1 MKPKILESKIPLL
14 LVKKAFFNNVN
25 LHLWDKI
32 RILPIQKEVLDKM
45 TNEIKVSR
53 CFDLFHELEKASIVL
68 KMDLKNLSFDV
79 VGVTT
84 FLSEEPDG
92 PRQELNE
99 AKSRDFFYSRG
110 YEDNQYFV
118 TQAYDLVIKKKEKH
132 QSERFFVELEG
143 EDSELYFIFED
154 KNEGWLLE
162 NLLEVKKGID
172 RKKAAYGVIFQ
183 DFSLNFDA
191 EALKE
196 KIASAQKCI
205 GGKKKFLLEKSKF
218 YCPNVE
224 GHFSFV
230 LKDEWEYWRKTSIE
244 NSSYAVKSGM
254 EVGRLYKAKNGSDGR
269 NLRGEYIRVEKKEL
283 QDLDFSALED
293 DFSIQDCGDYV
304 LYLGNKSG
312 FVGLNS
318 SGLILVKETNFEEIN
333 NRNMGNLLGGLE
345 CEIEIS
351 VKASMPEKDAIGA
364 GIIIEVQKLNVTGGV
379 DQGVILRTEE
389 CNINGFTHQ
398 NVEIY
403 AKKADIGILRGTL
416 KAEEV
421 KVRMCEG
428 GNVDCAVG
436 EFEEMIGAEV
446 RGKEISVKTLHSNN
460 KIYISSKVNIEEMK
474 GGGNYFCI
482 DSAAFL
488 DYREEIAKIKKRYN
502 KYLEAIDKLK
512 KIYKQELIQVKKMK
526 PAVDRFRVIFTK
538 NMQMGVHTQPY
549 ILNTIGEYMGLC
561 RRLQKIKQKIQ
572 EYQEQSGEILKEIEP
587 ITQASLEGRIE
598 CKGVWAQQNLVEFV
612 DASNEKKEVISVE
625 DGEKVN
631 VYVDAN
637 YHKLLKERI

>member
-1 MKPKILESKIPLL
+1 
-14 LVKKAFFNNVN
+14 
-25 LHLWDKI
+25 
-32 RILPIQKEVLDKM
+32 M
-45 TNEIKVSR
+45 TNEIKVSQ
-53 CFDLFHELEKASIVL
+53 CFDLFHELEKASIIL
-68 KMDLKNLSFDV
+68 KIDSKNLSFDV
-79 VGVTT
+79 VGVST

-92 PRQELNE
+92 LRQELNE

-110 YEDNQYFV
+110 YEDNQYYV
-118 TQAYDLVIKKKEKH
+118 TQAYDLIIRKKDKH
-132 QSERFFVELEG
+132 QSEKFLVELEA
-143 EDSELYFIFED
+143 EDSELYFIFDAE
-154 KNEGWLLE
+154 NEEWLLD

-172 RKKAAYGVIFQ
+172 RKKASCGVIFQ
-183 DFSLNFDA
+183 DFSPNFDA

-196 KIASAQKCI
+196 KIISAKKWI
-205 GGKKKFLLEKSKF
+205 GGKKKFLIEKSKF

-224 GHFSFV
+224 GHFFFT
-230 LKDEWEYWRKTSIE
+230 LKEEWEYWRKTSVE
-244 NSSYAVKSGM
+244 NSSYAVKGDM

-269 NLRGEYIRVEKKEL
+269 NLKGEYIKVEKKEL
-283 QDLDFSALED
+283 QDLEFSALED
-293 DFSIQDCGDYV
+293 DFKIQDCGDYT
-304 LYLGNKSG
+304 LYLGSKSG

-345 CEIEIS
+345 CEIEIN

-364 GIIIEVQKLNVTGGV
+364 GIIIEVQKLNVIGGV

-421 KVRMCEG
+421 KVKMCEG

-436 EFEEMIGAEV
+436 EFEEMVGAEV
-446 RGKEISVKTLHSNN
+446 KGKEISVKTLHSNN
-460 KIYISSKVNIEEMK
+460 KIYISSKVSIEEMK

-482 DSAAFL
+482 DSSAFL
-488 DYREEIAKIKKRYN
+488 DYREEILKIKKRHT
-502 KYLEAIDKLK
+502 KYLEAIDKLG

-538 NMQMGVHTQPY
+538 NMQTGVHTQPY
-549 ILNTIGEYMGLC
+549 ILSTIGEYMGLC
-561 RRLQKIKQKIQ
+561 RRLKKIKQKIQ
-572 EYQEQSGEILKEIEP
+572 EYQDQSSEILKEIEP
-587 ITQASLEGRIE
+587 IAQVSLEGRVE
-598 CKGVWAQQNLVEFV
+598 CKGAWAQQNLVEFI
-612 DASNEKKEVISVE
+612 DALSDKREVVSIE

-637 YHKLLKERI
+637 YRKLLKERI